1 MPYNGYTEA
10 RKRANLKYLKEKTD
24 DIRIRTMKG
33 TKNRW
38 KHFGELSGKS
48 MTAYVLDAVDRQI
61 VYDESGQNE
70 LDPEI
75 LPNLIHWLM
84 NHGHSYEEI
93 LDCLTSLGNPPD
105 SSS

>member
-10 RKRANLKYLKEKTD
+10 RRRANIKYLTEKTD
-24 DIRIRTMKG
+24 DIRLRTMKG

-38 KHFGELSGKS
+38 RHYAELSGKS

-61 VYDESGQNE
+61 AYDESGCHE

-75 LPNLIHWLM
+75 LPNLMRWLKI
-84 NHGHSYEEI
+84 HGHSAEEI
-93 LDCLTSLGNPPD
+93 LDCVSSLGKPLETQ
-105 SSS
+105 